1 MHYTLQRGATD
12 TAGAQAQ
19 AEALMNLTDL
29 HALDRMSETEKSQ
42 VATFNVPNTAS
53 ASPLKRDVTT
63 DVQKK
68 AQTVAPTPAKPTAAG
83 AASTRVSPNTDGK
96 PVAARAVAGGR

>member
-1 MHYTLQRGATD
+1 
-12 TAGAQAQ
+12 
-19 AEALMNLTDL
+19 
-29 HALDRMSETEKSQ
+29 MSEMEKSQ

-53 ASPLKRDVTT
+53 ASPSKRPANTT
-63 DVQKK
+63 VGEQKK

-96 PVAARAVAGGR
+96 PTAARAVAGGR